1 MEKDQYKIVL
11 LGDQG
16 VGKSSIVLRF
26 VKDDYNEEQNAT
38 VGASYTGKILQVNDK
53 IIKFNIWDTAGQ
65 ERYQSL
71 AKMYYRDANAA
82 IMVYDITK
90 RSSFEGILRWYK
102 ELKEFGPKNIVIC
115 IAGNKEDLV
124 EMEDVQPSEVKE
136 LAKSIGAIYRKV
148 SAKTSYGVEQMFKDL
163 SVRLESGSDAPSPTK
178 NATQSVFLTEKPIPD
193 TKKKKKC
200 C

>member
-26 VKDDYNEEQNAT
+26 VKDDYNDEQNAT

-53 IIKFNIWDTAGQ
+53 MIKFNIWDTAGQ

-90 RSSFEGILRWYK
+90 RSSFDGIMRWYK
-102 ELKEFGPKNIVIC
+102 ELKDFGPRNMVVC

-124 EMEDVQPSEVKE
+124 EMEDVQQSEAKSF
-136 LAKSIGAIYRKV
+136 AKSIGAIYRKV

-163 SVRLESGSDAPSPTK
+163 AVRLDTGEDVSTPKHMKT
-178 NATQSVFLTEKPIPD
+178 SVFLTESSTPSI
-193 TKKKKKC
+193 KKKKKC